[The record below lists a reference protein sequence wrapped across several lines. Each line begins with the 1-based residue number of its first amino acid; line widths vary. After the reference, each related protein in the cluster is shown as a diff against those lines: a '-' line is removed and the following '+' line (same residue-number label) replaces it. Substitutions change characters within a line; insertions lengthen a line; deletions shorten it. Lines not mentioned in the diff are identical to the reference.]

1 MSVGVVYDLV
11 YLEHDT
17 GAHCEIAMRLV
28 RTVDNLHE
36 TGVMEQLVP
45 IPARPAT
52 IEELAR
58 VHSEGYITYVE
69 SFAQKGGGYLDP
81 DTVVSEGSY
90 KAALYAAGGL
100 LNAVDAVMDGEVE
113 HASAL
118 VRPPGHHALR
128 WEAMGFCL
136 FNNIA
141 IAARHVIET
150 RKLDR
155 VMIVDFD
162 VHHGNGTQDEFYGN
176 REVLYFS
183 THQYP
188 FYPGTGAVNDIGE
201 GVGAGVTVNV
211 PLPAYCGDEE
221 YLRAFNEIL
230 VPVARRFKPQLILVS
245 AGYDAHWADYISMM
259 QVSTTGYARMVG
271 ILRELSRELCG
282 GKLVLTLEG
291 GYNLDA
297 LAASVRATF
306 DVLRGVD
313 QITDPMGL
321 PEAARTAPDI
331 DGRLQEIKQVHR
343 LA

>member
-1 MSVGVVYDLV
+1 
-11 YLEHDT
+11 
-17 GAHCEIAMRLV
+17 MRLV
-28 RTVDNLHE
+28 RTVENLHN

-69 SFAQKGGGYLDP
+69 SFAQGGGGHLDP
-81 DTVVSEGSY
+81 DTAVSEGSY

-100 LNAVDAVMDGEVE
+100 MNAVDAVLEGEVE
-113 HASAL
+113 HAFAL

-141 IAARHVIET
+141 VAARHVIAT
-150 RKLDR
+150 RGLER
-155 VMIVDFD
+155 IMIVDFD
-162 VHHGNGTQDEFYGN
+162 VHHGNGTQDEFYHD

-188 FYPGTGAVNDIGE
+188 FYPGTGAVDEIGD

-221 YLRAFNEIL
+221 YLQAFNEIL
-230 VPVARRFKPQLILVS
+230 VPVARRFKPQLMLAS
-245 AGYDAHWADYISMM
+245 AGYDAHWADSISMQ
-259 QVSTTGYARMVG
+259 QVSTTGYTRM
-271 ILRELSRELCG
+271 SRTIKGLADELCD
-282 GKLVLTLEG
+282 GKLVFVLEG

-297 LAASVRATF
+297 LATSVRASF
-306 DVLRGVD
+306 DALMGVD
-313 QITDPMGL
+313 DIVDPIGPPGGMR
-321 PEAARTAPDI
+321 AAPDI
-331 DGRLQEIKQVHR
+331 EGRIQEIRAAHR
-343 LA
+343 LD